1 MVYKL
6 VEVEGVPVAKRS
18 SHKQSRGGT
27 KNVVRL
33 ARDTGT
39 IVEEIVYPAAG
50 PVPPANG
57 FEARHP
63 LVPLVRGGE
72 QLESL
77 PTLAESRD
85 LVARGL
91 ISLPWEGLKLSA
103 GEPAVVTTFA

>member
-6 VEVEGVPVAKRS
+6 VEVDGVPVAKRS

-27 KNVVRL
+27 KKVIRL
-33 ARDTGT
+33 ARETGT

-57 FEARHP
+57 FQAREP
-63 LVPLVRGGE
+63 LVPLLRRGE
-72 QLESL
+72 QVEDL

-103 GEPAVVTTFA
+103 GEPAVVTTFV